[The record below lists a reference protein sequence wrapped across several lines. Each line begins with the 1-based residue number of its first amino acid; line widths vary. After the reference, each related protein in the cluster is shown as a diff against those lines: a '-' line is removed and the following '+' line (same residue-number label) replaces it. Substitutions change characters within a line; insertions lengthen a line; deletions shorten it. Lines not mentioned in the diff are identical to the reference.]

1 MSFESP
7 DIWLLGAKK
16 ANGLAAKQGH
26 HALWNETRTFFSYW
40 DVAVLFG
47 CLALSSFGSK

>member
-16 ANGLAAKQGH
+16 ANGLAAKQDH
-26 HALWNETRTFFSYW
+26 HALWNETRTFFTLW
-40 DVAVLFG
+40 GVAVLFG
-47 CLALSSFGSK
+47 RLALSFFGS